1 VSDKQRIFN
10 VLFSE
15 YKDWVY
21 RLCYAYTRN
30 EAQAEDLVQECFS
43 KVWVHLDS
51 FQHRSD
57 YSTWIYRIAANT
69 CLMQLRKEKNNPIVY
84 FDQLKEN
91 ISEDDTTSSIE
102 EQSNKLYKAIIR
114 LSEIDRI
121 IISMVLEDV
130 PQKQIGEV
138 LGITENNVNIKV
150 HRIKKQLQLL
160 LLKEQ

>member
-1 VSDKQRIFN
+1 MSNKQKIFN
-10 VLFSE
+10 VLFAE

-30 EAQAEDLVQECFS
+30 EVQAEDLVQECFS
-43 KVWVHLDS
+43 KVWIHLDS
-51 FQHRSD
+51 FQYRSN
-57 YSTWIYRIAANT
+57 YSTWIYRIAVNT
-69 CLMQLRKEKNNPIVY
+69 CLMQLRQEKNNLVVY
-84 FDQLKEN
+84 SDQLKEN
-91 ISEDDTTSSIE
+91 ISEDDTTSIE
-102 EQSNKLYKAIIR
+102 EQSNKLYKAIAR

-121 IISMVLEDV
+121 IISMVLENV

>member
-1 VSDKQRIFN
+1 MSNKQKIFN

-30 EAQAEDLVQECFS
+30 EVQAEDLVQECFS
-43 KVWVHLDS
+43 KVWIHLDS
-51 FQHRSD
+51 FQHRSN
-57 YSTWIYRIAANT
+57 YSTWIYRIAVNT
-69 CLMQLRKEKNNPIVY
+69 CLMQLRQEKNNLVVY
-84 FDQLKEN
+84 SDQLKEN
-91 ISEDDTTSSIE
+91 ISEDDTPSIE
-102 EQSNKLYKAIIR
+102 EQSTKLYKAIAR
-114 LSEIDRI
+114 LPEIDRI
-121 IISMVLEDV
+121 IISMVLENV